1 MLIEFSVANFR
12 SFRER
17 QTFQM
22 TAVPRLGKK
31 ENTFTPDVTGEKLP
45 NLLKVAAIYGG
56 NASGKTNFIKAL
68 GVISLLAKR
77 RPDAKTRY
85 LPVDPFRF
93 DPELADKPSVFEV
106 HFLKNGMRYQFNVGV
121 TRERIVHEA
130 LRAFPRGK
138 ETLLYTRDH
147 VGATDEYVFGDSFEG
162 EAGVREVWR
171 RLTGPQSLFISQA
184 VANSSEDLLQ
194 LRPPHSWLSSGA
206 FVLDDGPKQLGLLAE
221 MQKTDDSWSEDMS
234 DSWNEGMSAY
244 LQDIDVP
251 IASIRWE
258 ASESRHGAKAILTHR
273 TKLGEADFELSEE
286 SSGTR
291 NLIGFWTSWNILI
304 GATGE
309 SPEKFGLIVVD
320 ELDASL
326 HPEIVEH
333 LVERHILSGT
343 KTQLIFTTHDTHLM
357 STRLLRRDQLWV
369 SDRNSE
375 GATRLTSIHSY
386 EGREGEDVEKRY
398 FEGRYR
404 GLPVRR
410 RG

>member
-22 TAVPRLGKK
+22 TAAPRLGKK
-31 ENTFTPDVTGEKLP
+31 ENAFSPDVAGEKLP
-45 NLLKVAAIYGG
+45 QLLKVGAIYGG

-68 GVISLLAKR
+68 GVIFRLAKL
-77 RPDAKTRY
+77 RPDAKARN
-85 LPVDPFRF
+85 LPVEPFRF
-93 DPELADKPSVFEV
+93 DTSLANEPSTFEV
-106 HFLKNGMRYQFNVGV
+106 HFLRDGIRYQFNVGA

-138 ETLLYTRDH
+138 ETLLYTRNYLQ
-147 VGATDEYVFGDSFEG
+147 AADEYVFGESFEG
-162 EAGVREVWR
+162 EVGVRDVWR

-184 VANSSEDLLQ
+184 VANSSEDLRQ
-194 LRPPHSWLSSGA
+194 LRTPHSWLSSGA
-206 FVLDDGPKQLGLLAE
+206 FVLDDGPKQLGVLAE
-221 MQKTDDSWSEDMS
+221 VQTDDSWSEDMS
-234 DSWNEGMSAY
+234 DSWNEGMSTY

-251 IASIRWE
+251 VTNIRWE
-258 ASESRHGAKAILTHR
+258 ASESKKGRRAILTHR
-273 TKLGEADFELSEE
+273 TRLGEADFELSEE
-286 SSGTR
+286 SNGTR
-291 NLIGFWTSWNILI
+291 NLIGFWTLWNVLI
-304 GATGE
+304 GAAGK
-309 SPEKFGLIVVD
+309 SPEKFGLIIVD

-333 LVERHILSGT
+333 LVSRHISSDST
-343 KTQLIFTTHDTHLM
+343 TQLIFTTHDTHLM

-369 SDRNSE
+369 ADRNSD